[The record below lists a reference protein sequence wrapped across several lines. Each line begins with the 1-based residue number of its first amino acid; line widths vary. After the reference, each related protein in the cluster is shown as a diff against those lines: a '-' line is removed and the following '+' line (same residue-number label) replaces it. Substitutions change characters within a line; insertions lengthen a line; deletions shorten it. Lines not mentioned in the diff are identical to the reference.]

1 MNTVPDYTVNKFF
14 GQEIVE
20 VTNTCPVDTSMEDL
34 SYNVDDP
41 YELITLFKSVSRQ
54 RYSICLNMEYKL
66 VFLKMTRREADEELK
81 QFRLRNLM
89 FLLLLN
95 VQ

>member
-34 SYNVDDP
+34 R

-81 QFRLRNLM
+81 RFRLRNLM

>member
-20 VTNTCPVDTSMEDL
+20 VMNTCPVDTSMEDL

-81 QFRLRNLM
+81 KFRLRNLI